1 EIVEWRI
8 AQYFVER
15 SSGVR
20 LEVLRNESGIPV
32 LELDR
37 NRHDLPEQGAW
48 VDVEIE
54 GQQYSVNFDEERV
67 QVAVPRGQGSQSNA
81 LPDLMYKWFGRDA
94 GARGTRFAVA
104 QDAAPGGGYR
114 WTPANS
120 LAGKPSEGTFI
131 RREDG
136 TTVDARMFVEELDGA
151 STVVVMSRGGGRNDQ
166 YTEGVELLLE
176 RLGRLGAMIERIA
189 VESGA
194 TTTLDLEGRTAR
206 IDGFAYPI
214 DPAHARPRE
223 LRLAIGKAVA
233 AIGRSPGAKGSGN
246 VNKRMRLWLAGVDPT
261 TLERG

>member
-1 EIVEWRI
+1 ATLDEVAASFARICRRSDLRRRDVSVDLDKLAEVERLLVKNPIPAWTSRQGASGRPYFTFDGATLRTGPGIRPSESPEEAVAFVELVSEIVEWRI

-151 STVVVMSRGGGRNDQ
+151 
-166 YTEGVELLLE
+166 
-176 RLGRLGAMIERIA
+176 
-189 VESGA
+189 
-194 TTTLDLEGRTAR
+194 
-206 IDGFAYPI
+206 
-214 DPAHARPRE
+214 
-223 LRLAIGKAVA
+223 
-233 AIGRSPGAKGSGN
+233 
-246 VNKRMRLWLAGVDPT
+246 
-261 TLERG
+261 